1 MQKLGVF
8 WKIQDICYNMGT
20 EIFKI
25 KEKMTEKIKPKV
37 ANRPKNWCNSQ
48 YLAKFSVTSRQCLL
62 ETCQWPSLAYPCLT
76 LAWASKKNQYWMFVL
91 AKWVKLLMVHTYTEW
106 ISRWAMFFMKILIR
120 VGLKNVESFQFTIS
134 CHLSPVTT
142 SNPLNPIEN
151 YTLHEQV
158 GLTLGWSSVVFALK
172 KVTFTNPKVT

>member
-1 MQKLGVF
+1 
-8 WKIQDICYNMGT
+8 
-20 EIFKI
+20 
-25 KEKMTEKIKPKV
+25 
-37 ANRPKNWCNSQ
+37 
-48 YLAKFSVTSRQCLL
+48 
-62 ETCQWPSLAYPCLT
+62 
-76 LAWASKKNQYWMFVL
+76 MFVL

-158 GLTLGWSSVVFALK
+158 GLTLGWSSVVFALTILRWPYLTLGWHNRWIWTLLTSPYLYLYLTWPIISLILGIMRLPVGRWWWWEGGSTK
-172 KVTFTNPKVT
+172 FSISSRQEIKLWGLSP